1 MKNWIFFT
9 LIGYAISQIFPT
21 WVIVMSFG
29 MIIFWGIP
37 IMLFIGLYK
46 CGAAELKEKRRL
58 EALPKDSKEYLS
70 RYMPKSC

>member
-1 MKNWIFFT
+1 
-9 LIGYAISQIFPT
+9 
-21 WVIVMSFG
+21 